1 MKKNILRTLKEKVI
15 VLTSYERKSL
25 FSFLAVYLIS
35 VFILLA
41 IIGYLFFENNR
52 AAMKN
57 AMKFEMMYQ
66 ARMLSSSI
74 VMRAMKND
82 TKGVMDTISRDN
94 FLKELKHCRF
104 QAGFYDKKKIPI
116 YTEIDDFE
124 VIDKDFFIKD
134 KSCYTVIE
142 DKSDHLGVHYIV
154 LKENELF
161 KTLQQLRI
169 RIIGYLVF
177 SFILMGI
184 VGYFLGRLFLRPVRE
199 QIESL
204 DNFISDTTHELNT
217 PISAILMTIQSL
229 KGVEPKKLKR
239 LEASAKRLSVM
250 YSSLTYRLEGKVEPS
265 EWLSF
270 DAVVKERVKYVKEL
284 IDSKHLHITLDL
296 EPTEVLM
303 PKTSSYRLIDNLL
316 SNAIKY
322 SDVGDSIFITLKD
335 NVLKVKDTG
344 IGIDK
349 KVQDDIFKRYHR
361 ANEERGGFGIGLN
374 IVLSICKKYKIKLG
388 LESKKGEGSTFILT
402 FPSKRRFSGK
412 A

>member
-1 MKKNILRTLKEKVI
+1 MRTLKEKVI

-52 AAMKN
+52 TSMQN

-74 VMRAMKND
+74 VMRAMTND
-82 TKGVMDTISRDN
+82 TKGVMDIESREN
-94 FLKELKHCRF
+94 FLKDLKHCRF
-104 QAGFYDKKKIPI
+104 QTGYYDKNKEAI
-116 YTEIDDFE
+116 YTELDEFE
-124 VIDKDFFIKD
+124 VINKDFFIKD
-134 KSCYTVIE
+134 KSCYTVTE

-154 LKENELF
+154 LKENNLANI
-161 KTLQQLRI
+161 LQQMRI
-169 RIIGYLVF
+169 KIIGYLVF

-250 YSSLTYRLEGKVEPS
+250 YSSLTYRLEGNEEPS
-265 EWLSF
+265 ELLYFSSI
-270 DAVVKERVKYVKEL
+270 VEERVEYVKEL
-284 IDSKHLHITLDL
+284 INSKHLNITLDL
-296 EPTEVLM
+296 EPIQVFL

-322 SDVGDSIFITLKD
+322 SDVGDSIFITLKE
-335 NVLKVKDTG
+335 NVLKVRDTG
-344 IGIDK
+344 IGIDQ
-349 KVQDDIFKRYHR
+349 KVQADIFKRYYR
-361 ANEERGGFGIGLN
+361 ENDERGGFGIGLN
-374 IVLSICKKYKIKLG
+374 IVLSICKKYKIKLD

-402 FPSKRRFSGK
+402 FPKVPYK
-412 A
+412 VL

>member
-1 MKKNILRTLKEKVI
+1 MQ
-15 VLTSYERKSL
+15 
-25 FSFLAVYLIS
+25 
-35 VFILLA
+35 
-41 IIGYLFFENNR
+41 
-52 AAMKN
+52 N

-74 VMRAMKND
+74 VMKAMTND
-82 TKGVMDTISRDN
+82 NKGVMDTKSRKN
-94 FLKELKHCRF
+94 FLKKLKHCRF
-104 QAGFYDKKKIPI
+104 QAGYYDKNKKAI
-116 YTEIDDFE
+116 YTEFDDFE
-124 VIDKDFFIKD
+124 AINKDFFIKD
-134 KSCYTVIE
+134 KSCYTVTE

-154 LKENELF
+154 LKENNLASIVQ
-161 KTLQQLRI
+161 KMRI

-229 KGVEPKKLKR
+229 KGIEPKKLKR

-250 YSSLTYRLEGKVEPS
+250 YSSLTYRLEGKVEHS
-265 EWLSF
+265 EVLCFS
-270 DAVVKERVKYVKEL
+270 DVVKERVEYVKEL
-284 IDSKHLHITLDL
+284 IDSKRLHISLDL
-296 EPTEVLM
+296 ESTEVLM

-335 NVLKVKDTG
+335 HVLKVKDTG
-344 IGIDK
+344 VGIDK
-349 KVQDDIFKRYHR
+349 KVQDDIFKRYYR
-361 ANEERGGFGIGLN
+361 ENDERGGFGIGLN
-374 IVLSICKKYKIKLG
+374 IVLSICKQYKIKLD

-402 FPSKRRFSGK
+402 FPILKK
-412 A
+412 

>member
-1 MKKNILRTLKEKVI
+1 LTTSKEKVI

-25 FSFLAVYLIS
+25 FSFLSVYLIS
-35 VFILLA
+35 IFILLA

-52 AAMKN
+52 TSMLN

-74 VMRAMKND
+74 VMRAMEND
-82 TKGVMDTISRDN
+82 TKEFMDTSSRN
-94 FLKELKHCRF
+94 HFLKNLKHCRF
-104 QAGFYDKKKIPI
+104 HVGYYDNDKRPI

-134 KSCYTVIE
+134 KSCYTVTE
-142 DKSDHLGVHYIV
+142 DKNNHLGVHYIV
-154 LKENELF
+154 LKDSNLSQP
-161 KTLQQLRI
+161 LQQMRI
-169 RIIGYLVF
+169 KIIGYLVL

-229 KGVEPKKLKR
+229 KGVEPRKLKR

-250 YSSLTYRLEGKVEPS
+250 YSSLTYRLEGKVEPT
-265 EWLSF
+265 EWLRF
-270 DAVVKERVKYVKEL
+270 DAVVKERVEYVKEL
-284 IDSKHLHITLDL
+284 IDSKRLHITLDL
-296 EPTEVLM
+296 ESTQVLM
-303 PKTSSYRLIDNLL
+303 PKTSSCRLIDNLL

-322 SDVGDSIFITLKD
+322 SDVGDNIFITLKND
-335 NVLKVKDTG
+335 VLKVKDTG

-349 KVQDDIFKRYHR
+349 KVQDDIFNRYHR
-361 ANEERGGFGIGLN
+361 ENDERGGFGIGLS
-374 IVLSICKKYKIKLG
+374 IVLSICKQYKIKLG

-402 FPSKRRFSGK
+402 FPTVKK
-412 A
+412 